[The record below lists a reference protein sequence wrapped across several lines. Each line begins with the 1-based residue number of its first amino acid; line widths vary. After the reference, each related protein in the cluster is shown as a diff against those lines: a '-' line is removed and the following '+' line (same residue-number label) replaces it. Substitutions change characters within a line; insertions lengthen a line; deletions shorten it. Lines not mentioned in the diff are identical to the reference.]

1 MNKKQTKKMKKNT
14 KKRALVLS
22 LAMAAMLAMPT
33 MASAQESR
41 SNYGGLFGTAPTSK
55 NAQGGM
61 LTQGNISR
69 DASAPAGLSLDD
81 PTHNDPSAPLG
92 SGLMILMVAGAG
104 YVALKKKED

>member
-1 MNKKQTKKMKKNT
+1 MKKNT

-22 LAMAAMLAMPT
+22 LVMAAMLAMPT

-69 DASAPAGLSLDD
+69 DATPAGLSLED
-81 PTHNDPSAPLG
+81 PTHNDPTAPLG
-92 SGLMILMVAGAG
+92 SGLMILLVAGAG